1 MFTRAS
7 RLARE
12 ALLLYIL
19 ITGGSCSG
27 AVADAHPKV
36 SPYREGTMIRTG
48 KITGIIAAL
57 AVCASMLLAAIP
69 AESAEVSLS
78 YANFPPAKTFP
89 CVQMER
95 WKTEVEKR
103 TGGKVMVQTYPGST
117 LLGAKN
123 TLRGVMQGQADI
135 GCISLAYHPGVFPLC
150 SVFELPLGFT
160 TSTSASLALW
170 DLYEK
175 YQPKEFKRFKVLTM
189 FTSAPSNLMT
199 KTPVR
204 SLEDLKGMELRAS
217 GILSKI
223 LESLGATP
231 VSMPMSA
238 TPEALQKGVVK
249 GLFSSFDVLK
259 DLNFAEI
266 CRYETVTNTAVY
278 PFAVIMNLNSW
289 NALPDDVK
297 KVFNDLSREQAEWT
311 GNYMDQ
317 HVADS
322 LEWSKKKY
330 GIEIIEMSDADMDAV
345 KEKTKPLIEN
355 WKSKADSKGIDGA
368 AVLSDVQASRDKYEA
383 K

>member
-1 MFTRAS
+1 MNKAGRVSGLFAFLMMFAIS
-7 RLARE
+7 F
-12 ALLLYIL
+12 
-19 ITGGSCSG
+19 CS
-27 AVADAHPKV
+27 V
-36 SPYREGTMIRTG
+36 SQLQ
-48 KITGIIAAL
+48 AAE
-57 AVCASMLLAAIP
+57 I
-69 AESAEVSLS
+69 SLS

-95 WKTEVEKR
+95 WKQEVEKR
-103 TGGKVMVQTYPGST
+103 TSGKVQVQTYPGST

-135 GCISLAYHPGVFPLC
+135 GCVSIAYHPGVFPLS

-170 DLYEK
+170 DLFQK
-175 YQPKEFKRFKVLTM
+175 HQPKEFKKFKVLTM
-189 FTSAPSNLMT
+189 FASAPSNLMT

-204 SLEDLKGMELRAS
+204 SLSDLKGVELRAS

-223 LESLGATP
+223 LDSIGATP

-259 DLNFAEI
+259 DMNFAEI

-278 PFAVIMNLNSW
+278 PFAIIMNKSSW
-289 NALPDDVK
+289 EALPDDVK
-297 KVFNDLSREQAEWT
+297 KVMNDLGREQAEWT
-311 GNYMDQ
+311 GQYMDQ
-317 HVADS
+317 HVKDS
-322 LEWSKKKY
+322 LAWSKEKY
-330 GIEIIEMSDADMDAV
+330 NIELITMPEADMQTI
-345 KEKTKPLIEN
+345 KEKTKPLIN
-355 WKSKADSKGIDGA
+355 DWKTKAVDFGVDA
-368 AVLSDVQASRDKYEA
+368 DAVLAEVEASRVKYDSA

>member
-1 MFTRAS
+1 MMRAGKLTGMLMVLMFCV
-7 RLARE
+7 
-12 ALLLYIL
+12 ALL
-19 ITGGSCSG
+19 CSV
-27 AVADAHPKV
+27 AVA
-36 SPYREGTMIRTG
+36 S
-48 KITGIIAAL
+48 AAE
-57 AVCASMLLAAIP
+57 I
-69 AESAEVSLS
+69 SLS

-89 CVQMER
+89 CIQMER
-95 WKTEVEKR
+95 WKQEVEKR
-103 TGGKVMVQTYPGST
+103 TGGKVQVQTYPGST

-170 DLYEK
+170 DLFSK
-175 YQPKEFKRFKVLTM
+175 YQPKEFKKFKVLTM
-189 FTSAPSNLMT
+189 FTSAPSNIMT
-199 KTPVR
+199 EVPVR
-204 SLEDLKGMELRAS
+204 TLTDLKGLEIRAS

-249 GLFSSFDVLK
+249 GLFSSFEVLK

-266 CRYETVTNTAVY
+266 CRYETETNTAVY
-278 PFAVIMNLNSW
+278 PFAIIMNKNSW
-289 NALPDDVK
+289 NGLPDDVK
-297 KVFNDLSREQAEWT
+297 KVLNDLGREQAEWT

-317 HVADS
+317 HVKDS
-322 LEWSKKKY
+322 LAWAKDKY
-330 GIEIIEMSDADMDAV
+330 SIEMIKMSDADM
-345 KEKTKPLIEN
+345 KEIKDKTQPLIED
-355 WKSKADSKGIDGA
+355 WKKKAADKGIDGA
-368 AVLSDVQASRDKYEA
+368 AVLSDIKASLVKYE

>member
-1 MFTRAS
+1 
-7 RLARE
+7 
-12 ALLLYIL
+12 
-19 ITGGSCSG
+19 
-27 AVADAHPKV
+27 
-36 SPYREGTMIRTG
+36 MIRIG
-48 KITGIIAAL
+48 KIISMFAAL
-57 AVCASMLLAAIP
+57 AFFASMLSSAPVKAADI
-69 AESAEVSLS
+69 SLS
-78 YANFPPAKTFP
+78 YANFPPSKTFP
-89 CVQMER
+89 CIQMER
-95 WKTEVEKR
+95 WKQEVEKR
-103 TGGKVMVQTYPGST
+103 TGGKVLVQTYPGST

-135 GCISLAYHPGVFPLC
+135 GCISIAYHPGVFPLC

-160 TSTSASLALW
+160 SATSASLALW
-170 DLYEK
+170 DLFEK

-204 SLEDLKGMELRAS
+204 SLDDLKGLELRAS

-278 PFAVIMNLNSW
+278 PFAVIMNLDSW

-297 KVFNDLSREQAEWT
+297 KVLNDLGREQSEWT
-311 GNYMDQ
+311 GNYLDQ
-317 HVADS
+317 HVKES
-322 LEWSKKKY
+322 LDWSVEKY
-330 GIEIIEMSDADMDAV
+330 GIEMIKMSDADMQTI
-345 KEKTKPLIEN
+345 KEKTRPLIDD
-355 WKSKADSKGIDGA
+355 WKSKADSAGIDGA
-368 AVLSDVQASRDKYEA
+368 NVLSDVEASRAKYESN
-383 K
+383 

>member
-1 MFTRAS
+1 MRAGKLTGMLMVLMFCV
-7 RLARE
+7 
-12 ALLLYIL
+12 ALL
-19 ITGGSCSG
+19 CSVP
-27 AVADAHPKV
+27 VA
-36 SPYREGTMIRTG
+36 S
-48 KITGIIAAL
+48 AAE
-57 AVCASMLLAAIP
+57 I
-69 AESAEVSLS
+69 SLS

-89 CVQMER
+89 CIQMER
-95 WKTEVEKR
+95 WKQEVEKR
-103 TGGKVMVQTYPGST
+103 TGGKVQVQTYPGST

-170 DLYEK
+170 DLFSK
-175 YQPKEFKRFKVLTM
+175 YQPKEFKKFKVLTM
-189 FTSAPSNLMT
+189 FTSAPSNIMT
-199 KTPVR
+199 EVPVR
-204 SLEDLKGMELRAS
+204 TLADLKGLEIRAS

-249 GLFSSFDVLK
+249 GLFSSFEVLK

-266 CRYETVTNTAVY
+266 CRYETETNTAVY
-278 PFAVIMNLNSW
+278 PFAIIMNKNSW
-289 NALPDDVK
+289 NGLPDDVK
-297 KVFNDLSREQAEWT
+297 KVLNDLGREQAEWT

-317 HVADS
+317 HVKDS
-322 LEWSKKKY
+322 LAWAKDKY
-330 GIEIIEMSDADMDAV
+330 SIEMIKMSDADM
-345 KEKTKPLIEN
+345 KEIKDKTLPLIED
-355 WKSKADSKGIDGA
+355 WKKKAADKGIDGA
-368 AVLSDVQASRDKYEA
+368 AVLSDIKASLVKYE

>member
-1 MFTRAS
+1 M
-7 RLARE
+7 
-12 ALLLYIL
+12 
-19 ITGGSCSG
+19 
-27 AVADAHPKV
+27 
-36 SPYREGTMIRTG
+36 MRTG
-48 KITGIIAAL
+48 KFAGVLAVFILCAAL
-57 AVCASMLLAAIP
+57 LCSVSVVSAADI
-69 AESAEVSLS
+69 SLS

-95 WKTEVEKR
+95 WKQEVEKR
-103 TGGKVMVQTYPGST
+103 TGGKVLVQTYPGST

-135 GCISLAYHPGVFPLC
+135 GCVSLAYHPGVFPLC

-170 DLYEK
+170 DLYMK
-175 YQPKEFKRFKVLTM
+175 YQPKEFRKFKVLTM

-199 KTPVR
+199 KVPVR
-204 SLEDLKGMELRAS
+204 TLADLKGLEVRAS

-249 GLFSSFDVLK
+249 GLFSSFEVLK

-266 CRYETVTNTAVY
+266 CRYETETNTAVY
-278 PFAVIMNLNSW
+278 PFAIIMNKNSW
-289 NALPDDVK
+289 NSLPDDVK
-297 KVFNDLSREQAEWT
+297 KVLNDLGREQAEWT
-311 GNYMDQ
+311 GKYMDE
-317 HVADS
+317 HVKRS
-322 LEWSKKKY
+322 LAWAKDKY
-330 GIEIIEMSDADMDAV
+330 SIEIIKLSDADVKAV
-345 KEKTKPLIEN
+345 KDKTLPLIDD
-355 WKSKADSKGIDGA
+355 WKKKAADKGIDGVT
-368 AVLSDVQASRDKYEA
+368 VLSDIKAFRVKYE

>member
-1 MFTRAS
+1 M
-7 RLARE
+7 
-12 ALLLYIL
+12 
-19 ITGGSCSG
+19 
-27 AVADAHPKV
+27 
-36 SPYREGTMIRTG
+36 RTG
-48 KITGIIAAL
+48 KIAGILSVLMFCVSLLCSASVGSAAD
-57 AVCASMLLAAIP
+57 
-69 AESAEVSLS
+69 VSLS

-95 WKTEVEKR
+95 WKQEVEKR
-103 TGGKVMVQTYPGST
+103 TNGKVQVQTYPGST

-135 GCISLAYHPGVFPLC
+135 GCVSLAYHPGVFPLC

-160 TSTSASLALW
+160 SSTSASLALW
-170 DLYEK
+170 DLYMK
-175 YQPKEFKRFKVLTM
+175 YQPKEFRKFKVLTM

-204 SLEDLKGMELRAS
+204 TLADLKGLEVRAS

-249 GLFSSFDVLK
+249 GLFSSFEVLK

-266 CRYETVTNTAVY
+266 CRYETKTDTAVY
-278 PFAVIMNLNSW
+278 PFAIIMNKNSW

-297 KVFNDLSREQAEWT
+297 KVLNDLGREQAEWT
-311 GNYMDQ
+311 GKYMDE
-317 HVADS
+317 HVTRS
-322 LEWSKKKY
+322 LAWAKDKY
-330 GIEIIEMSDADMDAV
+330 SIEMIELSDADMKAIKD
-345 KEKTKPLIEN
+345 KTLPLIDD
-355 WKSKADSKGIDGA
+355 WKKKAAAKDIDGA
-368 AVLSDVQASRDKYEA
+368 AVLSDVEASRVKYE

>member
-1 MFTRAS
+1 MIKAGRIAGLFTVMMICA
-7 RLARE
+7 A
-12 ALLLYIL
+12 IL
-19 ITGGSCSG
+19 C
-27 AVADAHPKV
+27 
-36 SPYREGTMIRTG
+36 
-48 KITGIIAAL
+48 
-57 AVCASMLLAAIP
+57 AAIP
-69 AESAEVSLS
+69 AKAADVTLS

-95 WKTEVEKR
+95 WKQEVEKR
-103 TGGKVMVQTYPGST
+103 TAGKVLVQTYPGST

-189 FTSAPSNLMT
+189 FSSAPSNLMT

-204 SLEDLKGMELRAS
+204 KLEDLRGLELRAS

-278 PFAVIMNLNSW
+278 PFAIIMNMSAW
-289 NALPDDVK
+289 NDLPDDVK
-297 KVFNDLSREQAEWT
+297 KIFDELGREQAEWT
-311 GNYMDQ
+311 GKYMDQ
-317 HVADS
+317 HVKDS
-322 LEWSKKKY
+322 LAWSKEKY
-330 GIEIIEMSDADMDAV
+330 NIEMIEMSDADMKLV
-345 KEKTKPLIEN
+345 KEKTLPLIDG
-355 WKSKADSKGIDGA
+355 WKKKAGA
-368 AVLSDVQASRDKYEA
+368 AGINADAVLADVEAFRVKYE

>member
-1 MFTRAS
+1 
-7 RLARE
+7 
-12 ALLLYIL
+12 
-19 ITGGSCSG
+19 
-27 AVADAHPKV
+27 
-36 SPYREGTMIRTG
+36 MIRTE
-48 KITGIIAAL
+48 KLMCMVAAL
-57 AVCASMLLAAIP
+57 LVCVAMLCSVTP
-69 AESAEVSLS
+69 AKAAEVSLS

-95 WKTEVEKR
+95 WKQEVEKR
-103 TGGKVMVQTYPGST
+103 TAGKVEVQTYPGST

-160 TSTSASLALW
+160 TSTSASLSLW

-175 YQPKEFKRFKVLTM
+175 FQPKEFSKVKVLTM

-199 KTPVR
+199 KAPVR
-204 SLEDLKGMELRAS
+204 KLEDLKGLELRAS

-278 PFAVIMNLNSW
+278 PFAIIMNMDSW

-297 KVFNDLSREQAEWT
+297 KIFNDLGREQAEWT
-311 GNYMDQ
+311 GKYMDQ
-317 HVADS
+317 HVQDS
-322 LEWSKKKY
+322 LAWSKDKY
-330 GIEIIEMSDADMDAV
+330 SIELIKMSDADMQSI
-345 KEKTKPLIEN
+345 KEKTLPLIEG
-355 WKSKADSKGIDGA
+355 WKKKASSAGIDGA
-368 AVLSDVQASRDKYEA
+368 AVLSDVEASRAKYEA
-383 K
+383 AN

>member
-1 MFTRAS
+1 MVNSAKYLGLFAFFLFFAS
-7 RLARE
+7 
-12 ALLLYIL
+12 IL
-19 ITGGSCSG
+19 CVGVP
-27 AVADAHPKV
+27 AK
-36 SPYREGTMIRTG
+36 
-48 KITGIIAAL
+48 AAK
-57 AVCASMLLAAIP
+57 A
-69 AESAEVSLS
+69 AEVSLS

-95 WKTEVEKR
+95 WKQEVEKR
-103 TGGKVMVQTYPGST
+103 TGGRVEVQTYPGST

-199 KTPVR
+199 KTPIR
-204 SLEDLKGMELRAS
+204 KLEDLKGLELRAS

-231 VSMPMSA
+231 VSMPMSE

-259 DLNFAEI
+259 DMNFAEI
-266 CRYETVTNTAVY
+266 CHYETVTNTAVY
-278 PFAVIMNLNSW
+278 PFAVIMNMNTW

-297 KVFNDLSREQAEWT
+297 KIFNDLGREQAEWT
-311 GNYMDQ
+311 GKYMDQ
-317 HVADS
+317 HVKDS
-322 LEWSKKKY
+322 IEWSKDKY
-330 GIEIIEMSDADMDAV
+330 GIEMIKLSDANMQSV
-345 KEKTKPLIEN
+345 KEKTLPLIKN
-355 WKSKADSKGIDGA
+355 WKTKADASGIDSA
-368 AVLSDVQASRDKYEA
+368 AVLADIKASRLKLE

>member
-1 MFTRAS
+1 
-7 RLARE
+7 
-12 ALLLYIL
+12 
-19 ITGGSCSG
+19 
-27 AVADAHPKV
+27 
-36 SPYREGTMIRTG
+36 MIRTG
-48 KITGIIAAL
+48 RLTGLL
-57 AVCASMLLAAIP
+57 AVFAICVSVLCSTASASAAEI
-69 AESAEVSLS
+69 SLS
-78 YANFPPAKTFP
+78 YANFPPPKTFP

-95 WKTEVEKR
+95 WKQEVEKR
-103 TGGKVMVQTYPGST
+103 TNGKVLVQTYPGST

-123 TLRGVMQGQADI
+123 TMRGVMQGQADI

-160 TSTSASLALW
+160 SSTSASLALW

-175 YQPKEFKRFKVLTM
+175 YKPSEFKRFKVLTM

-199 KTPVR
+199 KDPVR
-204 SLEDLKGMELRAS
+204 TLEDLKGLELRAS

-278 PFAVIMNLNSW
+278 PFAVIMNLNAW

-297 KVFNDLSREQAEWT
+297 KVFNDLGREQAEWT
-311 GNYMDQ
+311 GKYMDQ
-317 HVADS
+317 HVKDS
-322 LEWSKKKY
+322 LDWSKEKY
-330 GIEIIEMSDADMDAV
+330 GIEIIRMSDADMKAV
-345 KEKTKPLIEN
+345 KEKTLPLIED
-355 WKSKADSKGIDGA
+355 WKKKASSAGINGA
-368 AVLSDVQASRDKYEA
+368 AVLSDVEASRVKYEG

>member
-1 MFTRAS
+1 
-7 RLARE
+7 
-12 ALLLYIL
+12 
-19 ITGGSCSG
+19 
-27 AVADAHPKV
+27 
-36 SPYREGTMIRTG
+36 MIKTG
-48 KITGIIAAL
+48 KITGLFTLMMFCAAML
-57 AVCASMLLAAIP
+57 CSAVPAAAADVI
-69 AESAEVSLS
+69 LS

-95 WKTEVEKR
+95 WKQEVEKR
-103 TGGKVMVQTYPGST
+103 TAGKVLVQTYPGST

-204 SLEDLKGMELRAS
+204 KLEDLKGLELRAS

-278 PFAVIMNLNSW
+278 PFAIIMNMNSW

-297 KVFNDLSREQAEWT
+297 NIFNELGREQAEWT
-311 GNYMDQ
+311 GKYMDQ
-317 HVADS
+317 HVKDS
-322 LEWSKKKY
+322 LAWSKDKY
-330 GIEIIEMSDADMDAV
+330 KIEMIKMSEADMKAV
-345 KEKTKPLIEN
+345 KEKTFPLIEG
-355 WKSKADSKGIDGA
+355 WKKKADTAGIDAA
-368 AVLSDVQASRDKYEA
+368 AVLLDVEASRAKYE

>member
-1 MFTRAS
+1 
-7 RLARE
+7 
-12 ALLLYIL
+12 
-19 ITGGSCSG
+19 
-27 AVADAHPKV
+27 
-36 SPYREGTMIRTG
+36 MIRTG
-48 KITGIIAAL
+48 KIAGMFAVLAIFAA
-57 AVCASMLLAAIP
+57 MLCSAAP
-69 AESAEVSLS
+69 AGAADISLS

-95 WKTEVEKR
+95 WKQEVEKR
-103 TGGKVMVQTYPGST
+103 TNGKVLVQTYPGST

-160 TSTSASLALW
+160 SATSASLALW

-175 YQPKEFKRFKVLTM
+175 YQPEEFKKVKVLTM
-189 FTSAPSNLMT
+189 FASAPSNLMT
-199 KTPVR
+199 KTPIR
-204 SLEDLKGMELRAS
+204 TLEDIKGMELRAS

-249 GLFSSFDVLK
+249 GLFSSFEVLK

-266 CRYETVTNTAVY
+266 CRYETVTNSAVY
-278 PFAVIMNLNSW
+278 PFAIIMNMNSW

-297 KVFNDLSREQAEWT
+297 KIFNDLGREQAEWT
-311 GNYMDQ
+311 GQYMDQ
-317 HVADS
+317 HVKDS
-322 LEWSKKKY
+322 LDWSKEKY
-330 GIEIIEMSDADMDAV
+330 GIELVTLSDADMKIV
-345 KEKTKPLIEN
+345 REKTMPLIED
-355 WKSKADSKGIDGA
+355 WKEKATAAGIDGA
-368 AVLSDVQASRDKYEA
+368 AVLTDVEAARQKYEA
-383 K
+383 Q

>member
-1 MFTRAS
+1 
-7 RLARE
+7 
-12 ALLLYIL
+12 
-19 ITGGSCSG
+19 
-27 AVADAHPKV
+27 
-36 SPYREGTMIRTG
+36 MIRTG
-48 KITGIIAAL
+48 KIIGVISAL
-57 AVCASMLLAAIP
+57 AVCATMLLAAAP
-69 AESAEVSLS
+69 AKAADISLS

-95 WKTEVEKR
+95 WKQEVEKR
-103 TGGKVMVQTYPGST
+103 TNGKVEVQTYPGST

-160 TSTSASLALW
+160 SATSASLALW

-175 YQPKEFKRFKVLTM
+175 YQPKEFQRFKVLTM

-204 SLEDLKGMELRAS
+204 NLSDLKGLELRAS

-278 PFAVIMNLNSW
+278 PFAIIMNMNAWNS
-289 NALPDDVK
+289 LPDDVK
-297 KVFNDLSREQAEWT
+297 KIFNDLGREQAEWT
-311 GNYMDQ
+311 GRYMDQ
-317 HVADS
+317 HVKDS
-322 LEWSKKKY
+322 LAWSKEKY
-330 GIEIIEMSDADMDAV
+330 GIEMVKMSDADMKAIKD
-345 KEKTKPLIEN
+345 KTQPLIED
-355 WKSKADSKGIDGA
+355 WKTKAASKGIEGDT
-368 AVLSDVQASRDKYEA
+368 VLSDVEASRVKYEG

>member
-1 MFTRAS
+1 MRAGKLTGMLMVLMFCV
-7 RLARE
+7 
-12 ALLLYIL
+12 ALL
-19 ITGGSCSG
+19 CSV
-27 AVADAHPKV
+27 AVA
-36 SPYREGTMIRTG
+36 S
-48 KITGIIAAL
+48 AAE
-57 AVCASMLLAAIP
+57 I
-69 AESAEVSLS
+69 SLS

-89 CVQMER
+89 CIQMER
-95 WKTEVEKR
+95 WKQEVEKR
-103 TGGKVMVQTYPGST
+103 TGGKVQVQTYPGST

-170 DLYEK
+170 DLFSK
-175 YQPKEFKRFKVLTM
+175 YQPKEFKKFKVLTM
-189 FTSAPSNLMT
+189 FTSAPSNIMT
-199 KTPVR
+199 EVPVR
-204 SLEDLKGMELRAS
+204 TLTDLKGLEIRAS

-249 GLFSSFDVLK
+249 GLFSSFEVLK

-266 CRYETVTNTAVY
+266 CRYETETNTAVY
-278 PFAVIMNLNSW
+278 PFAIIMNKNSW
-289 NALPDDVK
+289 NGLPDDVK
-297 KVFNDLSREQAEWT
+297 KVLNDLGREQAEWT

-317 HVADS
+317 HVKDS
-322 LEWSKKKY
+322 LAWAKDKY
-330 GIEIIEMSDADMDAV
+330 SIEMIKMSDADM
-345 KEKTKPLIEN
+345 KEIKDKTQPLIED
-355 WKSKADSKGIDGA
+355 WKKKAADKGIDGA
-368 AVLSDVQASRDKYEA
+368 AVLSDIKASLVKYE

>member
-1 MFTRAS
+1 MMRAGKLTGMLMVLMFCV
-7 RLARE
+7 
-12 ALLLYIL
+12 ALL
-19 ITGGSCSG
+19 CSVP
-27 AVADAHPKV
+27 VA
-36 SPYREGTMIRTG
+36 S
-48 KITGIIAAL
+48 AAE
-57 AVCASMLLAAIP
+57 I
-69 AESAEVSLS
+69 SLS

-89 CVQMER
+89 CIQMER
-95 WKTEVEKR
+95 WKQEVEKR
-103 TGGKVMVQTYPGST
+103 TGGKVQVQTYPGST

-170 DLYEK
+170 DLFSK
-175 YQPKEFKRFKVLTM
+175 YQPKEFKKFKVLTM
-189 FTSAPSNLMT
+189 FTSAPSNIMT
-199 KTPVR
+199 EVPVR
-204 SLEDLKGMELRAS
+204 TLADLKGLEIRAS

-249 GLFSSFDVLK
+249 GLFSSFEVLK

-266 CRYETVTNTAVY
+266 CRYETETNTAVY
-278 PFAVIMNLNSW
+278 PFAIIMNKNSW
-289 NALPDDVK
+289 NGLPDDVK
-297 KVFNDLSREQAEWT
+297 KVLNDLGREQAEWT

-317 HVADS
+317 HVKDS
-322 LEWSKKKY
+322 LAWAKDKY
-330 GIEIIEMSDADMDAV
+330 SIEMIKMSDADM
-345 KEKTKPLIEN
+345 KEIKDKTLPLIED
-355 WKSKADSKGIDGA
+355 WKKKAADKGIDGA
-368 AVLSDVQASRDKYEA
+368 AVLSDIKASLVKYE

>member
-1 MFTRAS
+1 MT
-7 RLARE
+7 
-12 ALLLYIL
+12 
-19 ITGGSCSG
+19 
-27 AVADAHPKV
+27 
-36 SPYREGTMIRTG
+36 RTG
-48 KITGIIAAL
+48 KLTGVFAAL
-57 AVCASMLLAAIP
+57 MICAAMLCSVSPVSAADVIK
-69 AESAEVSLS
+69 LS

-95 WKTEVEKR
+95 WKQEVEKR
-103 TGGKVMVQTYPGST
+103 TNGKVLVQTYPGST
-117 LLGAKN
+117 LLGAKT
-123 TLRGVMQGQADI
+123 TLRGVMQGQASI
-135 GCISLAYHPGVFPLC
+135 GCISLAYHPGVFPLS

-160 TSTSASLALW
+160 TATSASLALW

-199 KTPVR
+199 KAPVR
-204 SLEDLKGMELRAS
+204 KLEDLKGLELRAS

-278 PFAVIMNLNSW
+278 PFAIIMNMKAW
-289 NALPDDVK
+289 NDLPDDVK
-297 KVFNDLSREQAEWT
+297 KVMNDLGREQAQWT
-311 GNYMDQ
+311 GEYMDQ
-317 HVADS
+317 HVKDS
-322 LEWSKKKY
+322 LAWAEEKY
-330 GIEIIEMSDADMDAV
+330 SIEMIKMSDADMQAIR
-345 KEKTKPLIEN
+345 EKTVPLIED
-355 WKSKADSKGIDGA
+355 WKKKATGAGIA
-368 AVLSDVQASRDKYEA
+368 ASAVLSDVEASRLKYEA
-383 K
+383 AK